1 MKRKRT
7 PTRFRLPYTRRQAY
21 DMLLAACRAEVVS
34 RRREFAATEGFL
46 RHVMDAASWL
56 TSEEPT
62 FGLFLCGSAG
72 NGKTTLLRALQ
83 SLVRWLRRNDRERD
97 DLPYVSGFEIVGAK
111 ELVLLAKAYNGQ
123 TRDNRPETGRY
134 KRLRDMEV
142 LAIDDLGSE
151 PVESMVY
158 GESVTTVM
166 DLMSYRYD
174 MQLTTLAT
182 SNISAD
188 RIKDRYDNRMADR
201 FREMMRVINFGNE
214 PSFRK

>member
-1 MKRKRT
+1 MVFT
-7 PTRFRLPYTRRQAY
+7 
-21 DMLLAACRAEVVS
+21 ACCAEVNS
-34 RRREFAATEGFL
+34 RRREFNATDEY
-46 RHVMDAASWL
+46 RKHMYDVACWL

-62 FGLFLCGSAG
+62 FGLFLCGGPG
-72 NGKTTLLRALQ
+72 NGKTTILRALQ
-83 SLVRWLRRNDRERD
+83 SLVRWLRRDEKERD

-111 ELVLLAKAYNGQ
+111 ELVLLAKAFNGQ
-123 TRDNRPETGRY
+123 TRDNRSETGRY

-158 GESVTTVM
+158 GEAVTTVM
-166 DLMSYRYD
+166 DVISYRYD

-182 SNISAD
+182 SNMSPD
-188 RIKDRYDNRMADR
+188 KVKERYDGRLADR
-201 FREMMRVINFGNE
+201 FREMMCVINFGNE